1 MPARPRPQPGD
12 PVQVDYPSP
21 DCPQPDGLQGCI
33 DRVDPGSTIRVTTE
47 IVGESIS
54 ITKAIRLLGAPD
66 LQPQLDRI
74 DVTGTTAVIDVTLRD
89 LRVLGGI
96 WVVLGTTDGHAVRIE
111 HVTVK
116 GSIPNTGSAITMQT
130 TVPATFIL
138 ERSAITGGAPG
149 RDSVSLSGTI
159 THGSTLFR
167 LVGNRISQHG
177 KSGSAGAFVRH
188 SDAGTN
194 HVQVLNNRIWDVGR
208 CGCGINSG
216 IVVAV
221 AGAAHVDAAIVGN
234 TIERSAG
241 AGIMI
246 RNDLEGAGSFTADVF
261 NNVVAHTQGDGIA
274 RDSAVGTTTPV
285 RNGFN
290 AFFETDSAPTDRFLG
305 PGTRFVDPRFVNR
318 ASGDLRLKAS
328 SPLIDRGL
336 VCSPGGVADPDAAG
350 RHRLAGPTV
359 DIGAYEVGA
368 EAPTGI
374 VVVDDAGS
382 RLIRGTAGADILC
395 GDGGADA
402 LYGAGGPDFL
412 DGGAGTD
419 RLIGGGGR
427 DRLFGRG
434 GADHLCAKDGR
445 GVDHLDGGP
454 SIDRF
459 EADTGDTRISVE
471 TRDSCDFG

>member
-1 MPARPRPQPGD
+1 M
-12 PVQVDYPSP
+12 
-21 DCPQPDGLQGCI
+21 
-33 DRVDPGSTIRVTTE
+33 
-47 IVGESIS
+47 
-54 ITKAIRLLGAPD
+54 
-66 LQPQLDRI
+66 
-74 DVTGTTAVIDVTLRD
+74 
-89 LRVLGGI
+89 
-96 WVVLGTTDGHAVRIE
+96 
-111 HVTVK
+111 
-116 GSIPNTGSAITMQT
+116 
-130 TVPATFIL
+130 
-138 ERSAITGGAPG
+138 
-149 RDSVSLSGTI
+149 
-159 THGSTLFR
+159 
-167 LVGNRISQHG
+167 
-177 KSGSAGAFVRH
+177 
-188 SDAGTN
+188 
-194 HVQVLNNRIWDVGR
+194 
-208 CGCGINSG
+208 
-216 IVVAV
+216 
-221 AGAAHVDAAIVGN
+221 DAAIVGN
-234 TIERSAG
+234 TIERSDG
-241 AGIMI
+241 RRIMI

-290 AFFETDSAPTDRFLG
+290 AFFETDYRTDRPL
-305 PGTRFVDPRFVNR
+305 PGTRDAVRRIPRFVNR
-318 ASGDLRLKAS
+318 TSGDLRLKAS

-336 VCSPGGVADPDAAG
+336 VSPGGVAGPDAAG

-368 EAPTGI
+368 RSAHRDRGR
-374 VVVDDAGS
+374 GRRRS

-395 GDGGADA
+395 GYGGADA

-454 SIDRF
+454 SIDRSRP
-459 EADTGDTRISVE
+459 TRVIPGSRSR